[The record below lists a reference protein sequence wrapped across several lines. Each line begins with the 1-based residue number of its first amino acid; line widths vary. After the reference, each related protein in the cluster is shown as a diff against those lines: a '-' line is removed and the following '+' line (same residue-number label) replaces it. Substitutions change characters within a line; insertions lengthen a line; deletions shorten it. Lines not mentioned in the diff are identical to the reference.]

1 MKRRN
6 FFKSQDGFTLIEVI
20 AAALIMGFLLVTI
33 TSVFLMSQKVYSRG
47 GDISYKHKSIT
58 NIETDLQNALA
69 TATDVKIQ
77 STSEGVGAVYSLGF
91 NNNGDCVEVI
101 NGVEYQTD
109 QITEISLSSSGNTL
123 NYEMVPK
130 DSMSTL
136 SGGIVM
142 NNIKN
147 KSIYTTLNAGNKG
160 FLVITQ
166 VN

>member
-1 MKRRN
+1 MNHQRKRILQER
-6 FFKSQDGFTLIEVI
+6 GFTLIE
-20 AAALIMGFLLVTI
+20 LIVTLLI
-33 TSVFLMSQKVYSRG
+33 TLLLIGSIISVLLMSQKVYTQG
-47 GDISYKHKSIT
+47 GDISYKQKTIT
-58 NIETDLQNALA
+58 NVETDLQNALA
-69 TATDVKIQ
+69 TASTVEIQ
-77 STSEGVGAVYSLGF
+77 PSSGGVYSLGF
-91 NNNGDCVEVI
+91 NSNGDCVEVI
-101 NGVEYQTD
+101 DGVEYQTD

-147 KSIYTTLNAGNKG
+147 QSINTTLNAVNKG
-160 FLVITQ
+160 FLVITK